1 MPHFLGWKGPHES
14 CHPEAAKQEKEK
26 GTSAFKVK
34 AFERA
39 IECYTRAIHFD
50 PTDEKF
56 FGNRA
61 LCKLRL
67 RKPDLKGALKD
78 CTMALSLNPD
88 WAKLWFRRAECLI
101 KIQDYEGALLDM
113 KLGMVLD
120 SSFTTGK
127 YYHKLLNDLTA
138 AIPDCSSRLKNLIF
152 DFSSGDQADE
162 VKRTLKL
169 LNIDMES
176 MAGLNEEEME
186 NMRQEV
192 IKKLDLMKS
201 NPNAE
206 FDKMA
211 DAQVMNDVRKLAVA
225 KTRLSSLTR
234 TEANWLISCS
244 TIGRMDEETEVLEWM
259 LNVFC
264 TETGV
269 IIAAGCTNLDPTA
282 EALWHVLAKAMVFPL
297 STSIPPQ
304 IPKHIVVANRLR
316 KTFTELQSLLSNWT
330 TVVLQTAEEERQNA
344 VKCTTDPDGYNFD
357 KNILKGP
364 YKLPDEYKEE
374 VPDSENDEMGV
385 VTDSLISRL
394 EAKANT
400 LPEAMEVEDG
410 LAPSG
415 ARN

>member
-14 CHPEAAKQEKEK
+14 CHPETAKQEKEK

-67 RKPDLKGALKD
+67 REPDLVGALKD

-101 KIQDYEGALLDM
+101 KIEDYEGALLDM
-113 KLGMVLD
+113 KLGMILD
-120 SSFTTGK
+120 SSFTKEK
-127 YYHKLLNDLTA
+127 YYQKLLSDLTA
-138 AIPDCSSRLKNLIF
+138 AIPDCNSRLQNLVF
-152 DFSSGDQADE
+152 DFTSGDQADE
-162 VKRTLKL
+162 VKKTLKL

-186 NMRQEV
+186 KMRQEV
-192 IKKLDLMKS
+192 IKKLDLMKA

-211 DAQVMNDVRKLAVA
+211 DAQVMTDVRKLAIS
-225 KTRLSSLTR
+225 KTRLSSLKR
-234 TEANWLISCS
+234 TQANWLISCS

-269 IIAAGCTNLDPTA
+269 IVAAGCTNLDPTA
-282 EALWHVLAKAMVFPL
+282 EALWHVLTKAMVFPL
-297 STSIPPQ
+297 STSITPQ
-304 IPKHIVVANRLR
+304 IPRQIIVANRLR
-316 KTFTELQSLLSNWT
+316 KTFTVLQSLLSNLT
-330 TVVLQTAEEERQNA
+330 AVVLQSAEDERQNA
-344 VKCTTDPDGYNFD
+344 EKCETDPDGYNFD

-374 VPDSENDEMGV
+374 IPESESDETGMI
-385 VTDSLISRL
+385 TDTPTTED
-394 EAKANT
+394 EAKANPV
-400 LPEAMEVEDG
+400 PEAMEVEDG
-410 LAPSG
+410 LAPGNS
-415 ARN
+415 RN